1 MYKQGRKQ
9 LNTAS
14 HISLK
19 LLFLRGEKTNNPS
32 SPPPSPQ

>member
-9 LNTAS
+9 LNTAL

-19 LLFLRGEKTNNPS
+19 LLFLWGEKTKQ
-32 SPPPSPQ
+32 PPFPSP